1 MMFRCCSRRRRECCW
16 RRKTLF
22 WCFWW
27 VVEKEDD
34 FEDIIVVVLTKVGE
48 VFGRRRVIYIERECK
63 SESFFEKRNLLRVF
77 YIQKNALL
85 SLGFVTEKTLNY
97 TNPK

>member
-1 MMFRCCSRRRRECCW
+1 MFRWCSRRRRECCW

-48 VFGRRRVIYIERECK
+48 VFGRRRVIYIERESVKASRFLK
-63 SESFFEKRNLLRVF
+63 SGIFCAFF
-77 YIQKNALL
+77 YIQKKQLL
-85 SLGFVTEKTLNY
+85 SLGFVTEK
-97 TNPK
+97 NPKLYKP

>member
-1 MMFRCCSRRRRECCW
+1 MFRCCSRRRRECCW

-34 FEDIIVVVLTKVGE
+34 FEDIVVVVVLTKVGE

>member
-1 MMFRCCSRRRRECCW
+1 MFRWCSRRRRECCW

-48 VFGRRRVIYIERECK
+48 VFGRRRVIYIERESVKASRFLK
-63 SESFFEKRNLLRVF
+63 SGIFCAFF
-77 YIQKNALL
+77 YIQK
-85 SLGFVTEKTLNY
+85 KTAPKFRVCHRK
-97 TNPK
+97 NPKLYKP

>member
-1 MMFRCCSRRRRECCW
+1 MFRWCSRRRRECCW

-48 VFGRRRVIYIERECK
+48 VFGRRRVIYISRERECK

-77 YIQKNALL
+77 LHPK
-85 SLGFVTEKTLNY
+85 KTA
-97 TNPK
+97 PKFRVCHRKKP

>member
-1 MMFRCCSRRRRECCW
+1 MFRWCSRRRRECW

-22 WCFWW
+22 WCFW

-48 VFGRRRVIYIERECK
+48 VGRRVIYRESVK
-63 SESFFEKRNLLRVF
+63 ASRLKSFFLRVF
-77 YIQKNALL
+77 LHPKKQLL
-85 SLGFVTEKTLNY
+85 SLGFVTEKKT
-97 TNPK
+97 

>member
-1 MMFRCCSRRRRECCW
+1 MFRWCSRRRRECCW

-34 FEDIIVVVLTKVGE
+34 FEDIVVVVVLTKVGE
-48 VFGRRRVIYIERECK
+48 VFGRRRVIYIERESVKASRFLK
-63 SESFFEKRNLLRVF
+63 SGIFCAFF
-77 YIQKNALL
+77 YIQKKQLL
-85 SLGFVTEKTLNY
+85 SLGFVTEK
-97 TNPK
+97 NPKLYKP

>member
-1 MMFRCCSRRRRECCW
+1 MFRCCSRRRRECCW

-34 FEDIIVVVLTKVGE
+34 FEDIIVVVVLTKVGE

>member
-1 MMFRCCSRRRRECCW
+1 MFRCCSRLRECW

-22 WCFWW
+22 WCW

-48 VFGRRRVIYIERECK
+48 VGRRVIYRESVKASRLK
-63 SESFFEKRNLLRVF
+63 SFSFARFFTSK
-77 YIQKNALL
+77 
-85 SLGFVTEKTLNY
+85 KTLS
-97 TNPK
+97 

>member
-1 MMFRCCSRRRRECCW
+1 MFRCCSRRRRECCW

-34 FEDIIVVVLTKVGE
+34 FEDIVVVVVLTKVGE

-63 SESFFEKRNLLRVF
+63 SESFFEKLFFCAFF
-77 YIQKNALL
+77 YIQKN
-85 SLGFVTEKTLNY
+85 SS
-97 TNPK
+97 

>member
-1 MMFRCCSRRRRECCW
+1 MFRCCSRRRECW

-22 WCFWW
+22 WCFW

-48 VFGRRRVIYIERECK
+48 VFGRRRVIYIERESVKASRFLK
-63 SESFFEKRNLLRVF
+63 SGIFCAFF
-77 YIQKNALL
+77 YIQKKQLL
-85 SLGFVTEKTLNY
+85 SLGFVTEK
-97 TNPK
+97 NPKLYKP

>member
-1 MMFRCCSRRRRECCW
+1 MFRCCSRRRRECCW

-48 VFGRRRVIYIERECK
+48 VFGRRRVIYISRESVKASRFLK
-63 SESFFEKRNLLRVF
+63 SGIFCAFFTSK
-77 YIQKNALL
+77 
-85 SLGFVTEKTLNY
+85 KTLS
-97 TNPK
+97 